1 MVFPF
6 SIYISTKILSYLGE
20 KQHST
25 HTIFADKIVNFIP
38 VDVSVDVKTKKSS
51 GFLQRILS
59 EKPVFKPVQ
68 EMGLEPTRSHPR
80 QILSL
85 MRLPFRHSCASNS
98 VIIPQ
103 VLPKCKKIILQAL
116 SVFFQFQSSQR
127 LQSNHSVSLLFEST
141 VQSHPLSEAALQ
153 NAVYHY
159 SYIP

>member
-1 MVFPF
+1 MSVLRRPKRSGDLEPGFKGRSASQKRLHTVWYEAFFPM
-6 SIYISTKILSYLGE
+6 
-20 KQHST
+20 
-25 HTIFADKIVNFIP
+25 
-38 VDVSVDVKTKKSS
+38 
-51 GFLQRILS
+51 
-59 EKPVFKPVQ
+59 Q